1 MIDPGLFVEFYRGVS
16 ARIIFYSAICNTSLK
31 SIDDPLNYDGGEP
44 KNSMGALSDMLLW
57 NLKYLPNDTSFTKE
71 NDLARRTEINRN
83 ENIQNAPGGQ
93 GNRNPFI
100 DHPEYACKIWGNTN
114 EVTKAICKNQDN
126 PNSDISFELILV
138 IIIIEIISLISLIF
152 IFL

>member
-1 MIDPGLFVEFYRGVS
+1 M
-16 ARIIFYSAICNTSLK
+16 
-31 SIDDPLNYDGGEP
+31 IDDPLNYNGGEP

-83 ENIQNAPGGQ
+83 EQIQKAPGGQ

-100 DHPEYACKIWGNTN
+100 DHPEYACRIWGNTN

-138 IIIIEIISLISLIF
+138 IIIIEIISLISLFF